1 MSIIQR
7 HIFKTLFVAILVTL
21 VAVGI
26 IDFSLA
32 VLSEL
37 TYEVGNNYSESL
49 AIQYVLLNT
58 PTRIYLYS
66 PYIILIGVLFA
77 CGQMAT
83 HLEFVI
89 LENAGFSKTKL
100 IRHIIVAPIL
110 WLCLFFIFGETIA
123 PSYELKAKEL
133 KDLSVSADS
142 NEYGVWHK
150 ENDTYYFFSAIDQ
163 SGVIQQGFYLQTLGD
178 LSDVARKDFKKITPT
193 APGTWTI
200 ELSSG
205 NGETGSNP
213 QTAETLTWHTHL
225 TAELLLM
232 KNNENLNLSIQ
243 KLKQYQ
249 RYLASQ
255 GLASKNYALKL
266 WQKYLQPLLAI
277 TLVWLGIT
285 FIFGPLRSSSMS
297 ARIFMGILVALIF
310 NIGQQIISQLALS
323 SDLAAWQVAMVP
335 ILLAATLA
343 TVLQM
348 RST

>member
-1 MSIIQR
+1 MSIIQL

-37 TYEVGNNYSESL
+37 TYEVGDNYTETL

-77 CGQMAT
+77 CGQMAS

-89 LENAGFSKTKL
+89 LENAGISKTKL
-100 IRHIIVAPIL
+100 IRHIIAAPIL
-110 WLCLFFIFGETIA
+110 WLCLFFIFGETLA
-123 PSYELKAKEL
+123 PNYELKAKEL
-133 KDLSVSADS
+133 KDLAISADS
-142 NEYGVWHK
+142 NEYGIWHK
-150 ENDTYYFFSAIDQ
+150 EKDTYYFFSAIDQ
-163 SGVIQQGFYLQTLGD
+163 SGVIQQGFYLQTLSD
-178 LSDVARKDFKKITPT
+178 LSDASRTDFKKISPT

-200 ELSSG
+200 ELSSDR
-205 NGETGSNP
+205 GENGSNS
-213 QTAETLTWHTHL
+213 QATNTLTWYTHL
-225 TAELLLM
+225 TTELLLM
-232 KNNENLNLSIQ
+232 KNNENLNLSIK

-255 GLASKNYALKL
+255 GLASKNYELKL
-266 WQKYLQPLLAI
+266 WQKYVQPLLAI

-285 FIFGPLRSSSMS
+285 FIFGPLRSSSIS
-297 ARIFMGILVALIF
+297 ARIFLGILIALVF

-323 SDLAAWQVAMVP
+323 SNLAAWQVAIFP
-335 ILLAATLA
+335 IFIAATVA
-343 TVLQM
+343 VALQV